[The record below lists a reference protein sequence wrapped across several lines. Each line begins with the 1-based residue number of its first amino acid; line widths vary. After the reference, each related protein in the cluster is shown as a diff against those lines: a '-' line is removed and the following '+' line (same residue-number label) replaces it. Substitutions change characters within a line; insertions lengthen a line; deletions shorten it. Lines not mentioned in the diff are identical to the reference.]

1 MKPIGYFILLGRDLF
16 YIGNTLCYLTASLV
30 PGKALTYLGSS
41 TKSQYL
47 LYEDISLSRIPTALS
62 PGSCQTSV
70 L

>member
-1 MKPIGYFILLGRDLF
+1 MDTMKPIGYFILLGRDLF

-47 LYEDISLSRIPTALS
+47 LY
-62 PGSCQTSV
+62 
-70 L
+70 